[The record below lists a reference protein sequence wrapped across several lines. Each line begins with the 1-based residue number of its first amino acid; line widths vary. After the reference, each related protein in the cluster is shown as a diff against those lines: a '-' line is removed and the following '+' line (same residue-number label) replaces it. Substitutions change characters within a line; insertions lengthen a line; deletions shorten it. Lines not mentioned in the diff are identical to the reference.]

1 MPPTGRPLRRPLL
14 FRGERRLR
22 VLAIAE
28 AANPEWVSV
37 PLVGWS
43 LVAALRKVADVHLVT
58 HRRNEAAL
66 QRAGLQPGTDFTII
80 DNEAL
85 ARPLWRLAERLR
97 GGSGKGWT
105 TLQALAWPSYV
116 YFEHLLWKS
125 LGARI
130 RAGEWDIVHRIT
142 PLSPTMPSW
151 MAPQLTAARVPF
163 VVGPLNGGTPWPRQF
178 DGARR
183 AEREWLSYAR
193 AAYRYLP
200 GYART
205 REHAAA
211 LIIASRASWAELP
224 ERWRARAVYVP
235 ENGIDPD
242 LFIPRAA
249 LPQTQ
254 PLQVTFVGRLVPYK
268 GADMLFEG
276 LARPLGEGRVHLH
289 VVGDGPALPE
299 LRARVATAHA
309 EGAVTFHGWRNQAD
323 VAALL
328 AASDLFAFPSIREFG
343 GGVVLEAMACAVPP
357 LVVDYGGPGE
367 LVNEDC
373 GYRISLGSRES
384 IVGQI
389 TATMDE
395 ILRHPEQL
403 RAKGAAARQRVERL
417 FTWDEKA
424 QQMGAIY
431 AWVLGQGPKPDFAMP
446 FS

>member
-1 MPPTGRPLRRPLL
+1 M
-14 FRGERRLR
+14 R

-43 LVAALRKVADVHLVT
+43 LVAALRRVADVHLVT
-58 HRRNEAAL
+58 HRRNAAAL
-66 QRAGLQPGTDFTII
+66 QRAGLNPGTDFTII

-85 ARPLWRLAERLR
+85 AAPLWRMAERLR

-125 LGARI
+125 LGARM
-130 RAGEWDIVHRIT
+130 RAGEWDVVHRIT

-151 MAPQLTAARVPF
+151 MAPRLAAAGVPL

-183 AEREWLSYAR
+183 AEREWLSYVR
-193 AAYRYLP
+193 SAYRFLP
-200 GYART
+200 GYSRT

-211 LIIASRASWAELP
+211 LVIASHATWAELP
-224 ERWRARAVYVP
+224 ERWRGRAVYVP
-235 ENGIDPD
+235 ENGIDPN
-242 LFIPRAA
+242 LFAA
-249 LPQTQ
+249 RPDSPVSQ
-254 PLQVTFVGRLVPYK
+254 PLHVTFVGRLVPYK
-268 GADMLFEG
+268 GADMLIDG
-276 LARPLGEGRVHLH
+276 LARSLAQGRVHLH
-289 VVGDGPALPE
+289 VVGDGPALPD
-299 LRARVATAHA
+299 LRVQVALAQI
-309 EGAVTFHGWRNQAD
+309 ERAVTFHGWQSQTD
-323 VAALL
+323 VAAHL
-328 AASDLFAFPSIREFG
+328 ARSDLFAFPSIREFG

-367 LVNEDC
+367 LVNGEC
-373 GYRISLGSRES
+373 GYLISLGPRDR
-384 IVGQI
+384 IVRAI
-389 TATMDE
+389 AATMDQ
-395 ILRHPEQL
+395 ILDRPAQL
-403 RAKGAAARQRVERL
+403 RAKGAAARHRVERL
-417 FTWDEKA
+417 FTWDVKA

-431 AWVLGQGPKPDFAMP
+431 AWVLGQGPKPDFGMP